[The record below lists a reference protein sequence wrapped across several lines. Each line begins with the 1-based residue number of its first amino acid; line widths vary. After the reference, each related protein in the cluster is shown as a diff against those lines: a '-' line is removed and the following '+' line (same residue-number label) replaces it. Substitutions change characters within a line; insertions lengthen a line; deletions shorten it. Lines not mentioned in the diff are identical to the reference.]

1 MKKCLLIVHL
11 VIFTQLIPSVNPPS
25 ILIIKK
31 EVEQKKNHP
40 DLVFMGKILMIAGG
54 VGTLLFSMA
63 IAGAQPGNR
72 GRDEYMNQLKA
83 YDNLLQIF
91 YGTFVA
97 GTFGYFIGSVKYN
110 QTNSSL
116 KNLFSRAALAQKIF
130 NI

>member
-54 VGTLLFSMA
+54 AGTLFFSMA
-63 IAGAQPGNR
+63 IAGAQQENM
-72 GRDEYMNQLKA
+72 GREEYMNRLKA
-83 YDNLLQIF
+83 FDKLKQIF

-97 GTFGYFIGSVKYN
+97 GTLGYFIGSVKHN